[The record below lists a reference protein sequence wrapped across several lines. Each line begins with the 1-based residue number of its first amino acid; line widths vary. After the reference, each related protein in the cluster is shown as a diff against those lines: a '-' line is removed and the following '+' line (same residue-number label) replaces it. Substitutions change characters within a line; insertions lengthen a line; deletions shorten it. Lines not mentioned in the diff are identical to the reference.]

1 MQKDIQQDTSNLDT
15 IDDSGGLAEIQKAMA
30 EIERLEKGDPSPTQ
44 DPSHVN
50 GSHEEEENEEQDLT
64 PESREEEREE
74 GDKKHK
80 RHWKETKRWYGAQAE
95 IARLHQE
102 NERIA
107 EANSQLQ
114 QHLNEALN
122 VGTYHY
128 GKSIYGELEA
138 AKDAKDKAIDD
149 GDKRGLIEAD
159 IRINR
164 IVNKIDELE
173 KWGANTN
180 TARVSPPPVSPAA
193 PPMEVYQDMA
203 QDWLETHPYLQ
214 PNSPQYDKEL
224 AQKVSNYVVNLDRRL
239 MHEGRKDLFYSPEY
253 FADID
258 RNIEYL
264 QSVESPKGNTGGFV
278 GGVRNAYPS
287 TTGRNIKSNQ
297 VLLSADEKMMAY
309 NAGVSES
316 DWLKQKIAYTNKR
329 G

>member
-1 MQKDIQQDTSNLDT
+1 MQKDIQQDASNLDT
-15 IDDSGGLAEIQKAMA
+15 VDDSGGLAEIQKAMA
-30 EIERLEKGDPSPTQ
+30 EIERLEKGDQSSAQ
-44 DPSHVN
+44 DQSHIN
-50 GSHEEEENEEQDLT
+50 GSHEEEENEEQELT
-64 PESREEEREE
+64 SESREEEDEG

-138 AKDAKDKAIDD
+138 AKEAKDKAIDD
-149 GDKRGLIEAD
+149 GDKRGLIDAD

-173 KWGANTN
+173 KWGANPPP
-180 TARVSPPPVSPAA
+180 APVSPRPVSPPSPR
-193 PPMEVYQDMA
+193 EVYQDMA

-214 PNSPQYDKEL
+214 PTSPEYDKEL
-224 AQKVSNYVVNLDRRL
+224 AQKVSNYVVNLDRKL
-239 MHEGRKDLFYSPEY
+239 MNEGRKDLFYSPEY

-258 RNIEYL
+258 RSIEYL
-264 QSVESPKGNTGGFV
+264 QSVESPKGNIGGFV
-278 GGVRNAYPS
+278 GGVRNTYPS
-287 TTGRNIKSNQ
+287 ATGRNIKSNQ
-297 VLLSADEKMMAY
+297 VLLSADEKIMAY
-309 NAGVSES
+309 NAGISES